1 MGLLND
7 GPTPLRQADIKFADD
22 NEAFLYV
29 GYEDKCH
36 HYWIALRDT
45 DGLLA
50 INTVRVWLGPVG
62 RMVAELDTTDPVFVS
77 GEPSAVVAFI
87 HNARRARAK

>member
-1 MGLLND
+1 MLHES
-7 GPTPLRQADIKFADD
+7 PTPLRQADFKFADD

-29 GYEDKCH
+29 GYEDRCH
-36 HYWIALRDT
+36 LYWVAMRDT

-50 INTVRVWLGPVG
+50 INTVRVWLGPLG

-77 GEPSAVVAFI
+77 SEPSEVVAYI